1 MNLLHRKQLG
11 PTLACLAAAIGALFL
26 AQLPNDTRSEWFRS
40 LIRPEILPRS
50 IESKIGFIWTTIFML
65 AGLGTAAAVASVHG
79 NGSRK
84 KGQSGSQKLVLAV
97 EKKAT

>member
-1 MNLLHRKQLG
+1 MDFGSIRCQEVSAMVRLLVD
-11 PTLACLAAAIGALFL
+11 
-26 AQLPNDTRSEWFRS
+26 PNQVQSS
-40 LIRPEILPRS
+40 S
-50 IESKIGFIWTTIFML
+50 
-65 AGLGTAAAVASVHG
+65 G

>member
-1 MNLLHRKQLG
+1 MRWAMSDSTL
-11 PTLACLAAAIGALFL
+11 PTSQKA
-26 AQLPNDTRSEWFRS
+26 S
-40 LIRPEILPRS
+40 L
-50 IESKIGFIWTTIFML
+50 TD
-65 AGLGTAAAVASVHG
+65 AVGRLQYVGG

>member
-1 MNLLHRKQLG
+1 MDVVFK
-11 PTLACLAAAIGALFL
+11 F
-26 AQLPNDTRSEWFRS
+26 
-40 LIRPEILPRS
+40 
-50 IESKIGFIWTTIFML
+50 SKRTSRMDVRI
-65 AGLGTAAAVASVHG
+65 SG